1 MDQSQSRALQVG
13 AVHLGLGESPEAV
26 RARGLSVREGDR
38 GREGKDRWL
47 CSSRTMGRHVS
58 ADGVSQMDSGWSSG
72 SSGGS

>member
-13 AVHLGLGESPEAV
+13 AVHLGLGGGQEVAQ
-26 RARGLSVREGDR
+26 ARGLSVREGDR

-47 CSSRTMGRHVS
+47 CSLQMMGRHVS

-72 SSGGS
+72 NSGGS